1 MAKLQVLDFYY
12 MDLYDIHT
20 HDSVTVGGDDDGV
33 PRQRLH
39 YILNVYPLGFEY
51 AKDSEQCPWFSCGVH
66 PWYSE
71 DADPQI
77 KFLQEIANDHRIV
90 AIGETGLD
98 KLKGPSLSIQKE
110 VFVKQVE
117 LAEKLQ
123 KPVIIHCVKAWDEL
137 LHLKKLI
144 KPRQAWII
152 HGYRGKPEL
161 TKQLISHDFFF
172 SIGEK
177 FNPDSLQEIPLD
189 RLFCETDESDISL
202 LQIYTTIAECL
213 NISVDTLATYVE
225 ENVIQTFNLPS
236 TKVHHPQAVKTE

>member
-1 MAKLQVLDFYY
+1 

-20 HDSVTVGGDDDGV
+20 HDSVTVGADDDGV

-51 AKDSEQCPWFSCGVH
+51 AKDSDQCPWFSCGVH

-77 KFLQEIANDHRIV
+77 NFLQEIANDPRIV

-98 KLKGPSLSIQKE
+98 KLKGPGLDIQKE
-110 VFVKQVE
+110 VFTKQAQ

-123 KPVIIHCVKAWDEL
+123 KPLIIHCVKAWDEL
-137 LHLKKLI
+137 LHLKKTMH
-144 KPRQAWII
+144 PNQPWII

-161 TKQLISHDFFF
+161 TKQLISHGFFF
-172 SIGEK
+172 SIGER
-177 FNPDSLQEIPLD
+177 FNADSVREIPID
-189 RLFCETDESDISL
+189 RLFCETDLSDTPLSE
-202 LQIYTTIAECL
+202 IYSAIADCL
-213 NISVDTLATYVE
+213 NISVEELATHIE
-225 ENVIQTFNLPS
+225 ENVIQTFNLPAIGL
-236 TKVHHPQAVKTE
+236 KHPQAIQVE

>member
-1 MAKLQVLDFYY
+1 

-20 HDSVTVGGDDDGV
+20 HDSVTVGADDDGV

-51 AKDSEQCPWFSCGVH
+51 AKDSDQCPWFSCGVH

-77 KFLQEIANDHRIV
+77 NFLQEIANDPRIV

-98 KLKGPSLSIQKE
+98 KLKGPGLDIQKDA
-110 VFVKQVE
+110 FIKQAQ

-123 KPVIIHCVKAWDEL
+123 KPLIIHCVKAWDEL
-137 LHLKKLI
+137 LHIKKTI
-144 KPRQAWII
+144 QPHQPWII

-161 TKQLISHDFFF
+161 TKQLISHGFFF

-177 FNPDSLQEIPLD
+177 FNAGSLQEIPID
-189 RLFCETDESDISL
+189 RLFCETDVSDTPL
-202 LQIYTTIAECL
+202 AEVYNAVAECRG
-213 NISVDTLATYVE
+213 IPVEVLAIRIE
-225 ENVIQTFNLPS
+225 ENVIQTFNLP
-236 TKVHHPQAVKTE
+236 TIGLRHPEAIQVE